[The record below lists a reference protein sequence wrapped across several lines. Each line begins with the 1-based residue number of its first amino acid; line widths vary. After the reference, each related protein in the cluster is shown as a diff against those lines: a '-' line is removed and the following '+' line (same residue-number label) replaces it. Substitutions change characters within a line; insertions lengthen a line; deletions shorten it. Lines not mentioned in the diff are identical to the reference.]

1 MELESVN
8 YGSLS
13 ANDLFFSRHSLLIGV
28 KEGEFSD
35 SSCINLNMIK
45 LYSSLS
51 LLPCTFPIYECT
63 WQCITNQ
70 APHQLWIDL
79 TIRESCL
86 TMSPIK
92 NASNLNF
99 LDD

>member
-1 MELESVN
+1 MELESIN

-13 ANDLFFSRHSLLIGV
+13 ADDLFFSRHSLLIGV

-35 SSCINLNMIK
+35 SSCINLNIIK

-63 WQCITNQ
+63 LAMHNKSGPSLALDWPDNQ
-70 APHQLWIDL
+70 RVMPNHV
-79 TIRESCL
+79 SY
-86 TMSPIK
+86 
-92 NASNLNF
+92 
-99 LDD
+99 